1 MLSCREV
8 AERASALIDG
18 EVRGWE
24 AIQIRMHLA
33 MCKGCQRFI
42 RQMRLTRDLTLA
54 AARSDA
60 RREDDDARIDAI
72 LSELH
77 KGQSSQG

>member
-1 MLSCREV
+1 MLRCSDI

-33 MCKGCQRFI
+33 MCEGCRRFI
-42 RQMRLTRDLTLA
+42 RQMRTTRDLTLA
-54 AARSDA
+54 AAKAPA
-60 RREDDDARIDAI
+60 RREGDDAEIAAI
-72 LSELH
+72 LSQFHEG
-77 KGQSSQG
+77 KSSEG